1 MCPEEPPANEE
12 GFIEWLKC
20 VSDKWSRKWFEER
33 VYEPE
38 PFRGPKFFVTAA
50 FMYPNGPA
58 HAGHARTY
66 VVADVLARFKRLV
79 GYNVLFPMGFH
90 YMGTPI
96 LTAAERIASGD
107 EDYILKLAQ
116 SFGVAPEI
124 IRSLNEPLK
133 LARYFHRSTKEA
145 MIRYG
150 LSIDWSREFTTVDEE
165 FKSFIRWQFSK
176 LKEKGLLIKGSYPV
190 GWCPRHSM
198 PVGQHDTKDDVEPEI
213 GEVAIIKFLGEDGL
227 IYPAATLRPET
238 VLGVTNMW
246 LNPEIE
252 YCVSEVDSRGKRERW
267 VLSCDAAE
275 RLAHQREVKVL
286 RKVMGRELIG
296 RRVKNPVTGRDVTI
310 LPGTFVRADFGTGVV
325 MSVPAHAPY
334 DYAALRDYVRSVH
347 GGVWPEELKPIPLIE
362 VRGYGELPAKEAV
375 ESLGITSQDDRK
387 GLDRATKEVYMEEF
401 KSGRMREG
409 VADLI
414 VEEVIPGVKQWV
426 SSRVAG
432 RPVSE
437 AREAIKSMLIE
448 NGFGDVMY
456 EIMNSPVYCRCGTRI
471 VVKLLHD
478 QWFIDYGNK
487 EWKELA
493 KKALSKMRIIPE
505 TGRNQILATID
516 WLGPKACARTR
527 GLGTELPW
535 QRGWVIESLSDST
548 IYMAFYTVIKRIRD
562 AGIDPSRLSNTFWD
576 YVMLGLGDPERVAE
590 ETGTSRDIIE
600 GIRQEFLYWY
610 PLDSRHSGK
619 DLLPSHLTFF
629 IFNHAAIY
637 PEELWPRQIVANG
650 WVLVAGEKMSKQK
663 GNFRTLEGLIE
674 AFSPD
679 IVRLMMTLQAE
690 VEQDFSM
697 SDASAAYADR
707 LRRLWRLAMRVASR
721 TSHNERGFADRWLR
735 ARLNRHLR
743 EVRQE
748 LENVRVRAA
757 GVRILFSMV
766 NDLEKYV
773 ELGGSG
779 GAASYYVRELVKLVS
794 IYAPFF
800 AEELWHRLGMGGS
813 IVKERLAEPGDPDP
827 EAELAMLYVDD
838 VIKDIKAITRV
849 VGRPKKVTLVV
860 SDDDR
865 KWVIV
870 RSVAESLARKLSK
883 RDAIRDAVRKAAEAG
898 MTQKAVAREV
908 SRMYDRFGN
917 LPPDLLRYIAEGGR
931 VHEFEILKELM
942 SYIGAKVGAEVSVIT
957 ASQASGVPEQKVRAA
972 MPLRPSIYIE
982 S

>member
-1 MCPEEPPANEE
+1 
-12 GFIEWLKC
+12 
-20 VSDKWSRKWFEER
+20 
-33 VYEPE
+33 
-38 PFRGPKFFVTAA
+38 
-50 FMYPNGPA
+50 MYPNGPA

-90 YMGTPI
+90 YTGTPI

-107 EDYILKLAQ
+107 EDYIRKLAE
-116 SFGVAPEI
+116 SFGVDPEI

-133 LARYFHRSTKEA
+133 LARYFHKTSKEA

-213 GEVAIIKFLGEDGL
+213 GEITIIKFLGDDGL

-252 YCVSEVDSRGKRERW
+252 YCISEVDSLEKNEKW

-275 RLAHQREVKVL
+275 RLRHQRNVKILDRAVGE
-286 RKVMGRELIG
+286 KFIG
-296 RRVKNPVTGRDVTI
+296 RRVRNPVTGREVKI
-310 LPGTFVRADFGTGVV
+310 LPGTFVREDFGTGVV

-334 DYAALRDYVRSVH
+334 DYAALRDYVKSEY
-347 GGVWPEELKPIPLIE
+347 GGTWPRELLPIPLIE
-362 VRGYGELPAKEAV
+362 VEGYGDLPAKEVV
-375 ESLGITSQDDRK
+375 ESMNIASQNDRK
-387 GLDRATKEVYMEEF
+387 SLDKATKEVYMEEF
-401 KSGRMREG
+401 KSGRMRKD
-409 VADLI
+409 VVDL
-414 VEEVIPGVKQWV
+414 VSEEVIPGIKEWIKENI
-426 SSRVAG
+426 AG
-432 RPVSE
+432 KPVSE
-437 AREAIKSMLIE
+437 AREAIKSILIRH
-448 NGFGDVMY
+448 GLGDTMY
-456 EIMNSPVYCRCGTRI
+456 EIMNAPVYCRCGTRI

-493 KKALSKMRIIPE
+493 KKALSRMRIIPE
-505 TGRNQILATID
+505 AGRNQILATID

-535 QRGWVIESLSDST
+535 QKGWVIESLSDST
-548 IYMAFYTVIKRIRD
+548 IYMAFYTVIKKIREAKIEPEKLD
-562 AGIDPSRLSNTFWD
+562 NRFWD
-576 YVMLGLGDPERVAE
+576 YVMLGIGDPESVARE
-590 ETGTSRDIIE
+590 VGTTTEVIE
-600 GIRQEFLYWY
+600 GIRREFLYWY

-637 PEELWPRQIVANG
+637 PEDLWPKQIVANG

-707 LRRLWRLAMRVASR
+707 LRRVWRLVMSA
-721 TSHNERGFADRWLR
+721 TRGPRSEKENFADRWLR
-735 ARLNRHLR
+735 ARLNRHLK
-743 EVRQE
+743 EVKEE

-757 GVRILFSMV
+757 GIRVLFNMV
-766 NDLEKYV
+766 SDLEKYI
-773 ELGGSG
+773 ELGGTGRVSNE
-779 GAASYYVRELVKLVS
+779 YVEELVKLIS
-794 IYAPFF
+794 IYTPFF
-800 AEELWHRLGMGGS
+800 AEELWHRMGKEGS
-813 IVKERLAEPGDPDP
+813 VINESLRDAGNPDP
-827 EAELAMLYVDD
+827 EAELAIMYIDD
-838 VIKDIKAITRV
+838 LIKDIKAITKV
-849 VGRPKKVTLVV
+849 IGQPKKVTIVV
-860 SDDDR
+860 SDDER
-865 KWVIV
+865 KWAILK
-870 RSVAESLARKLSK
+870 SVAESLVNNLSK
-883 RDAIRDAVRKAAEAG
+883 RDAIRKAAKSAKEAG
-898 MTQKAVAREV
+898 IFPKTITKEV
-908 SRMYDRFGN
+908 SKIYDRFGN
-917 LPPDLLRYIAEGGR
+917 LPTDLLEYIAKGGK
-931 VHEFEILKELM
+931 VNEFEVITELM
-942 SYIGAKVGAEVSVIT
+942 DYVKARVGAEIDVQA
-957 ASQASGVPEQKVRAA
+957 ASQARGVPAQKVKAS

-982 S
+982 A

>member
-1 MCPEEPPANEE
+1 MCPDKPPTNEE

-20 VSDKWSRKWFEER
+20 VADKWSRKWFEER

-38 PFRGPKFFVTAA
+38 PFQGPKFFVTAA

-90 YMGTPI
+90 YTGTPI

-107 EDYILKLAQ
+107 EDYIRKLAQ
-116 SFGVAPEI
+116 SFGVDPEI

-133 LARYFHRSTKEA
+133 LARYFHRTSKEA

-213 GEVAIIKFLGEDGL
+213 GEITIIKFLGEDGL

-246 LNPEIE
+246 LNPGIE
-252 YCVSEVDSRGKRERW
+252 YCISEVDSLGRKERW

-275 RLAHQREVKVL
+275 RLSHQREVMVVG
-286 RKVMGRELIG
+286 KVMGEELIG
-296 RRVKNPVTGRDVTI
+296 RRVKNPVTGKDVRI

-334 DYAALRDYVRSVH
+334 DYAALRDYVKSEH
-347 GGVWPEELKPIPLIE
+347 GGVWPEELRPIPLIE
-362 VRGYGELPAKEAV
+362 VEGYGELPAKEVV
-375 ESLGITSQDDRK
+375 ESMGITSQEDRE
-387 GLDRATKEVYMEEF
+387 GLDKATKEVYMEEF
-401 KSGRMREG
+401 KSGRMRED
-409 VADLI
+409 VANLVVD
-414 VEEVIPGVKQWV
+414 EVITRIREWIR
-426 SSRVAG
+426 SRVAG

-437 AREAIKSMLIE
+437 AREVIKSVLIE
-448 NGFGDVMY
+448 HGLGDTMY
-456 EIMNSPVYCRCGTRI
+456 EIMNAPVYCRCGTRI

-478 QWFIDYGNK
+478 QWFIDYGNR

-493 KKALSKMRIIPE
+493 KKALSRMRIIPE

-535 QRGWVIESLSDST
+535 QKGWVIESLSDST
-548 IYMAFYTVIKRIRD
+548 IYMAFYTVIKRIRE
-562 AGIDPSRLSNTFWD
+562 AGINPSRLGNPFWD
-576 YVMLGLGDPERVAE
+576 YVMLGIGDPESVARE
-590 ETGTSRDIIE
+590 VRTSTDIVE
-600 GIRQEFLYWY
+600 KIRGEFLYWY

-697 SDASAAYADR
+697 SDASAAYVDR
-707 LRRLWRLAMRVASR
+707 LRRVWRLALSAVTKAGEVRKS
-721 TSHNERGFADRWLR
+721 FAERWLR
-735 ARLNRHLR
+735 ARLSRHLK
-743 EVRQE
+743 EVREE

-757 GVRILFSMV
+757 GVRVLFNMV
-766 NDLEKYV
+766 SDLEKYM

-779 GAASYYVRELVKLVS
+779 SAATEYVRELVKLIS

-800 AEELWHRLGMGGS
+800 AEELWHRMGMKS
-813 IVKERLAEPGDPDP
+813 SVTRERLSEPGSPDP
-827 EAELAMLYVDD
+827 EAELAIMYVDD
-838 VIKDIKAITRV
+838 LIKDIKAITRV
-849 VGRPKKVTLVV
+849 VGPPRKVTIIV
-860 SDDDR
+860 SDDER
-865 KWVIV
+865 KWAIV
-870 RSVAESLARKLSK
+870 RSVAKSLIQKLSK
-883 RDAIRDAVRKAAEAG
+883 RDAIREVVKRAREAG
-898 MTQKAVAREV
+898 MSPKSIVREV
-908 SRMYDRFGN
+908 SKIYDRFGN
-917 LPPDLLRYIAEGGR
+917 LPRDLLTYIAQGGK
-931 VHEFEILKELM
+931 VHEFEALSELM
-942 SYIGAKVGAEVSVIT
+942 NYLRSKVGAEIAVLN
-957 ASQASGVPEQKVRAA
+957 ASQAVGVPEQKVKAA